1 MSSIKLKNIS
11 KYVCKNV
18 NLEIFDKELIVLL
31 GPNGAGKS
39 TLLNVIAGLI
49 DYEGSVFFSNMPV
62 DKVPANKRRIG
73 YLFQELNLF
82 PHLDV
87 SANIAYGLRV
97 QKQPQDEI
105 EDRVEKLLQM
115 MKIKHLSSRYP
126 KELSGGE
133 KQRVALARALANFPR
148 ILLLDEPMNSLDYRT
163 SKYLRIEFKMLQKKL
178 GITTIYVTHNFYE
191 AEEMAE
197 RIAVLDKGKL
207 EQVGLPNEIFFH
219 PTKAVS
225 DFIGEPNILN
235 CDYYHR
241 LSFGLVEV
249 KSGDI
254 SLVVSSEGEKVKK
267 VAILPEDIYLS
278 DARPPGPDV
287 NRVKGRLT
295 EIEESSS
302 TVCCTVVTGKNSLK
316 IKLPQEIFTNMSL
329 NTGDEVWLILAP
341 RKLKTITDGE

>member
-18 NLEIFDKELIVLL
+18 NLGIFDKELLVLL

-49 DYEGSVFFSNMPV
+49 DYEGSVLFDNKPV
-62 DKVPANKRRIG
+62 DGLSANKRRIG

-87 SANIAYGLRV
+87 SANIAYGLKV
-97 QKQPQDEI
+97 QKRPQNEINAKVDE
-105 EDRVEKLLQM
+105 LLQI

-133 KQRVALARALANFPR
+133 KQRVALVRALAYSPR

-163 SKYLRIEFKMLQKKL
+163 SKYLRTEFKILQKKL

-197 RIAVLDKGKL
+197 RIAVLDKGRV
-207 EQVGLPNEIFFH
+207 EQIGSPKEIFFH
-219 PTKAVS
+219 PTEAVN
-225 DFIGEPNILN
+225 DFIGAPNILTCN
-235 CDYYHR
+235 YCNR
-241 LSFGLVEV
+241 LSFGLIEV
-249 KSGDI
+249 KCGDI
-254 SLVVSSEGEKVKK
+254 ALVVYSEREKIKK

-278 DARPPGPDV
+278 ATRPPGPDV
-287 NRVKGRLT
+287 NRVRGKLT
-295 EIEESSS
+295 EINDSSS
-302 TVCCTVVTGKNSLK
+302 TVCCTVMTGKNSLK
-316 IKLPQEIFTNMSL
+316 VKLPQEIFAGMNL
-329 NTGDEVWLILAP
+329 DLGDEVWLILAP
-341 RKLKTITDGE
+341 RKLKTITDGD